1 MTDLRTT
8 YMGINLKNHIIVG
21 ANHMVSNLD
30 NLKRFED
37 SGAAAIV
44 YKTLFEEQI
53 SLERIKFQNEWS
65 QYDERGAEM
74 VHIHPNIEHSGP
86 AEHLFN
92 LSRAKQ
98 AIGIPLIASLN
109 CVYQETWLEYAKE
122 ISKTGV
128 DGLEIN
134 FFAVPKD
141 LRSDGS
147 LIEDMRVSILKE
159 IKKVVNIPVA
169 VKLSCFYTNPLNMVA
184 KLANI
189 GADGFVIF
197 NRLFEPEIDIETER
211 HVSTIQLSNEGDYRL
226 SLRYIGMLYKNI
238 KSSMC
243 GNSGIF
249 NGSDVIKLILAGA
262 DAVQIVSVLY
272 KHKQEHIRTMLDE
285 IELWMEHKKY
295 ATIDDF
301 KGKLSKINTKDPFVY
316 KRAQYIDIIL
326 HSEEFLNLNTLV

>member
-8 YMGINLKNHIIVG
+8 YMGISLKNPIIVG
-21 ANHMVSNLD
+21 ANHMVANLD

-98 AIGIPLIASLN
+98 ALGIPLIASLN

-141 LRSDGS
+141 LQSDGS

-159 IKKVVNIPVA
+159 IKKVVNIPVG
-169 VKLSCFYTNPLNMVA
+169 VKLSHFYTNPLNMVA
-184 KLANI
+184 KLANV
-189 GADGFVIF
+189 GADGLVIF

-211 HVSTIQLSNEGDYRL
+211 HVSSIQLSNEGDYRL

-249 NGSDVIKLILAGA
+249 SGSDVIKLILAGA

-272 KHKQEHIRTMLDE
+272 KKSPEHIRTMLDE
-285 IELWMEHKKY
+285 IELWMEHKNYKS
-295 ATIDDF
+295 IDDF
-301 KGKLSKINTKDPFVY
+301 KGKLSKVNTKDPFVY

-326 HSEEFLNLNTLV
+326 RSEEFLTGNALV